1 VSEIDRLNYLK
12 IALRV
17 IAAVFVLGVYPLTV
31 LWPSGWSWHT
41 GHSEYLQMIIALYA
55 TLGIFLLLASRDPRQ
70 HLSLISFTL
79 WSSVVHGAV
88 MAVQSIANPQH
99 FAHLYGDVPAL
110 FFVAALLGWL
120 SPAALKLRFAAA

>member
-1 VSEIDRLNYLK
+1 MSETDRLNYLK

-55 TLGIFLLLASRDPRQ
+55 TLGVFLLLASRDPGQ
-70 HLSLISFTL
+70 HVSLISFTL
-79 WSSVVHGAV
+79 
-88 MAVQSIANPQH
+88 
-99 FAHLYGDVPAL
+99 
-110 FFVAALLGWL
+110 
-120 SPAALKLRFAAA
+120 